1 MKPRHFVCIIA
12 VAFLSASLLTA
23 RPLPAQTESDATA
36 ELRQRNA
43 ELEQRLKDVEE
54 KLEQCLEAGKK
65 PFSAEQGWQNRR
77 NWRSLEMGMNPE
89 QVQVLLGEPVREIK
103 GVRTFW
109 YYPSLYGG
117 YVSFDDKGLLSGWKE
132 P

>member
-12 VAFLSASLLTA
+12 VALLTETLLTA
-23 RPLPAQTESDATA
+23 RPLPAQAESDATA

-43 ELEQRLKDVEE
+43 ELEQRLKEVEGM
-54 KLEQCLEAGKK
+54 LEQCLEAGKK
-65 PFSAEQGWQNRR
+65 TFSAEQGWQNRR
-77 NWRSLEMGMNPE
+77 NWRSLEAGMSPE
-89 QVQVLLGEPVREIK
+89 QVQSLLGEPVREIK

>member
-1 MKPRHFVCIIA
+1 MKPVHFICLIA
-12 VAFLSASLLTA
+12 VAFLAASLYAA
-23 RPLPAQTESDATA
+23 RPLPAQAENDEMA
-36 ELRQRNA
+36 ELRQRTA
-43 ELEQRLKDVEE
+43 ELEQRLKEVEGM
-54 KLEQCLEAGKK
+54 LEQCLEAGKK
-65 PFSAEQGWQNRR
+65 TFSAEQGWQNRR
-77 NWRSLEMGMNPE
+77 NWRSLEAGMSPE
-89 QVQVLLGEPVREIK
+89 QVQSLLGEPVREIK